1 MTKQIIL
8 NLLFASSLLI
18 SITSY
23 GQKACSF
30 IVDSTVS
37 TIVDENIKL
46 TDFPASSAMKS
57 TETIN
62 DTAFAENYGF
72 GKNFGAITQ
81 ASLSHG
87 TIFITSF
94 LMARK
99 ATFGYKIILT
109 KDSCTIKYFSLAD
122 EYILKINKADKP
134 SHLISFVCLTNKL
147 TFSQRP
153 RFKIG
158 ELIEGVV
165 ELTTNDFWSYNNG
178 QNTKV
183 KVKLTGYFKTNLS
196 RFRPNEE
203 GIFKQIQ

>member
-1 MTKQIIL
+1 MTKKIVL

-23 GQKACSF
+23 GQKASPF
-30 IVDSTVS
+30 IIDSTVS
-37 TIVDENIKL
+37 KIVDENIKI

-62 DTAFAENYGF
+62 DTTFAENYGF
-72 GKNFGAITQ
+72 GKNLGAITQ

-94 LMARK
+94 LMARE

-109 KDSCTIKYFSLAD
+109 RDNCTIKYFSLAD
-122 EYILKINKADKP
+122 EDILKINKADKP
-134 SHLISFVCLTNKL
+134 SHLISFVCPTNKL

-153 RFKIG
+153 QFKIG

-165 ELTTNDFWSYNNG
+165 ELTTNDFWSYNKG
-178 QNTKV
+178 KNTKV

-196 RFRPNEE
+196 EFRPNEE
-203 GIFKQIQ
+203 DVFKQIQ